1 MSVIRQLTDLN
12 LNDKRVFVRV
22 DFNVP
27 IRNGELVDD
36 SRIVAA
42 LPTIDL
48 VRKQARSV
56 VLASHLGRPKGN
68 RDDSFSLAPVA
79 ERLGQL
85 LNCDVALLQDYGDE
99 PMVNLLQQ
107 MPEASVVMLEN
118 LRFYKGEKTNDRQ
131 FANNLVAG
139 LDIYINDAFATM
151 HRQHA
156 SVVGVVEH
164 FPIEH
169 RAVGLLVEKELQ
181 AFDKALA
188 KQQRPFVVIL
198 GGAKVHDKLAVI
210 LNLMRHCTH
219 LLIGGGMAYT
229 FLRHHGYRVGRS
241 LIDTRV
247 GVIDKIIETA
257 ARHRVEIILPCDHL
271 AATEFSEDATPVYV
285 DTPQIDGNLQGLDIG
300 EKTIANY
307 RQLITFAK
315 TIIWNGPLGVFEW
328 PAFAN
333 GTRAIAQA
341 CYDNDGTTI
350 VGGGDSCAAVKKF
363 ALEDGFTH
371 ISTGGGAS
379 LSYLEGNG
387 LVGLKALSTNGD
399 SW

>member
-1 MSVIRQLTDLN
+1 MSAIRRLADLD
-12 LNDKRVFVRV
+12 LSGKRVFIRV

-27 IRNGELVDD
+27 LRNSKLIDD

-42 LPTIDL
+42 LPTIEL
-48 VRKQARSV
+48 VRKQARLV
-56 VLASHLGRPKGN
+56 VLASHLGRPKS
-68 RDDSFSLAPVA
+68 DWHKFSLAPVA

-85 LNCDVALLQDYGDE
+85 LVCDVALLQDYGNE
-99 PMVNLLQQ
+99 PLIDLLQQ
-107 MPEASVVMLEN
+107 MPEASVILLEN
-118 LRFYKGEKTNDRQ
+118 LRFHEGEKANDRQ
-131 FANNLVAG
+131 FARKLVAG

-164 FPIEH
+164 FPAER
-169 RAVGLLVEKELQ
+169 RAIGLLVEKELQ
-181 AFDKALA
+181 AFDSALA
-188 KQQRPFVVIL
+188 QQQRPFVVIL

-229 FLRHHGYRVGRS
+229 FLRHQGYRVGKS

-247 GVIDKIIETA
+247 GVVDKIIETA
-257 ARHRVEIILPCDHL
+257 AKHKVEIVLPCDHVTT
-271 AATEFSEDATPVYV
+271 AEFSETSSPVYI
-285 DTPQIDGNLQGLDIG
+285 DNPQIDGNLRGLDIG
-300 EKTIANY
+300 PKTIENY
-307 RQLITFAK
+307 RQIISLAK
-315 TIIWNGPLGVFEW
+315 TVIWNGPLGVFEW
-328 PAFAN
+328 PAFAA
-333 GTRAIAQA
+333 GTREIAQA
-341 CYDNDGTTI
+341 CHDNDGLTI

-379 LSYLEGNG
+379 LCYLEGAG
-387 LVGLKALSTNGD
+387 LVGLKALSSNGGN
-399 SW
+399 W

>member
-1 MSVIRQLTDLN
+1 MFAIKQLADLD
-12 LNDKRVFVRV
+12 LSDKRVFIRV

-27 IRNGELVDD
+27 LRNGELIDD

-42 LPTIDL
+42 LPTINL
-48 VRKQARSV
+48 VREQARLV
-56 VLASHLGRPKGN
+56 VLASHLGRPK
-68 RDDSFSLAPVA
+68 RDKDVNFSLVPVA
-79 ERLGQL
+79 ERLSQL
-85 LNCDVALLQDYGDE
+85 LDCDVALLQDYGDE
-99 PMVNLLQQ
+99 PIINLLQQ
-107 MPEASVVMLEN
+107 ISETSVVLLEN
-118 LRFYKGEKTNDRQ
+118 LRFHEGERTNDRQ
-131 FANNLVAG
+131 FAEKLVAG
-139 LDIYINDAFATM
+139 LDVYINDAFATM
-151 HRQHA
+151 HRRHA

-164 FPIEH
+164 FSVEQ

-181 AFDKALA
+181 AFDEALA
-188 KQQRPFVVIL
+188 RQQRPFVVIL

-229 FLRHHGYRVGRS
+229 FLRHQGYQVGKS
-241 LIDTRV
+241 LVDTRS
-247 GVIDKIIETA
+247 GIIDKILDTA
-257 ARHRVEIILPCDHL
+257 TRHRVEILLPCDHL
-271 AATEFSEDATPVYV
+271 AAEEFSETASPVYI
-285 DTPQIDGNLQGLDIG
+285 DTPQIEGNLRGLDIG
-300 EKTIANY
+300 TKTIDNY
-307 RQLITFAK
+307 RQLVTLAK
-315 TIIWNGPLGVFEW
+315 TVIWNGPLGVCEW

-341 CYDNDGTTI
+341 CHDNDGLTI

-379 LSYLEGNG
+379 LSYLEGTG
-387 LVGLKALSTNGD
+387 LVGLKALSTNGE